1 MTISKESLLIAIL
14 TLDSYNREY
23 DQGIILDPALTQ
35 IGTATFHDHKAS
47 NVSDS
52 NYLDWIAAGFYAA
65 SYDTPYGKV
74 IAYRGT
80 DKNIAFSSLWSNA
93 TGSDL
98 WNGYGTS
105 AGFSMNDQAHMAAD
119 FFQAVTGT
127 NTSNP
132 STGSA
137 ILTGHSLGGG
147 LAGFIAAIY
156 RQNAYM

>member
-1 MTISKESLLIAIL
+1 MTTSKDLLLAIL
-14 TLDSYNREY
+14 AMDSYSRGY
-23 DQGIILDPALTQ
+23 GQGIVGLDDPNAK
-35 IGTATFHDHKAS
+35 IGTATFLTQSNIIATSAEVAS
-47 NVSDS
+47 
-52 NYLDWIAAGFYAA
+52 GFYASA
-65 SYDTPYGKV
+65 YTLNDGTTV

-80 DKNIAFSSLWSNA
+80 DNTGLTWSDILG
-93 TGSDL
+93 GSDP
-98 WNGYGTS
+98 WNGYGTA

-156 RQNAYM
+156 RQNA